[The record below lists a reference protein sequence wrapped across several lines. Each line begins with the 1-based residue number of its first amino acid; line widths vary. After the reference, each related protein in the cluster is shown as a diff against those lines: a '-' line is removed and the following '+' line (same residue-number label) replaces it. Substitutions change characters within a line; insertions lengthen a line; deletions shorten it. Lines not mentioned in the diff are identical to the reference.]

1 MKAIVVGAGVVG
13 SAVAYRLAE
22 AGAEVTLLE
31 AGRVGGG
38 TSGISFAWINSNNKP
53 PRAYHDMNV
62 AGMRAHATLAE
73 EFGAA
78 PWYHRSGSIEW
89 RRTPEEQTAHR
100 AKIEQLRSWGYA
112 ADWITR
118 SELAELEPDI
128 DPDQVGDAPIS
139 FCPDEGWIDPV
150 VYANSLIKGAVRRGA
165 VLKTGRKVVDVV
177 TRNGRAC
184 GVRTADGA
192 LHEGDV
198 VVNCAGRW
206 ADRIAEDPALQIPLA
221 PTVGFIVFTP
231 PVATSVSRLIHSSI
245 VHLRPDGAGRLM
257 MRENVFD
264 SQVTL
269 ETRPSPDLPQSI
281 EVMRRAATIIPAL
294 QGVAPEAVRI
304 TARPI
309 PADGYSAVG
318 PVPLVA
324 NYYMVV
330 THSGVTLS
338 PYLAHVAADEIVRG
352 KTHAE
357 LSGFRPGRFFN

>member
-22 AGAEVTLLE
+22 AGAQVTVVE

-38 TSGISFAWINSNNKP
+38 TSGISFAWTNSNNKL
-53 PRAYHDMNV
+53 PRAYHDLNV
-62 AGMRAHATLAE
+62 AGMMAHAALAE
-73 EFGAA
+73 EFGGA
-78 PWYHRSGSIEW
+78 PWFHRSGSIEW
-89 RRTPEEQTAHR
+89 RRSPEEQDAHR
-100 AKIEQLRSWGYA
+100 AKIERLRSWGYA

-118 SELAELEPDI
+118 SDLAELEPDI

-139 FCPDEGWIDPV
+139 LCPDEGWVDPV
-150 VYANSLIKGAVRRGA
+150 VYADAMIKRAVRHGA
-165 VLKTGRKVVDVV
+165 LLKTGRKVVDVV
-177 TRNGRAC
+177 TRNGKAT
-184 GVRTADGA
+184 GVRTEDGT
-192 LHEGDV
+192 LHEGDI

-206 ADRIAEDPALQIPLA
+206 ADGIAEDPGLRIPLA

-231 PVATSVSRLIHSSI
+231 PVATSVSHLIHSSD

-257 MRENVFD
+257 MRENIFD
-264 SQVTL
+264 HQVTL
-269 ETRPSPDLPQSI
+269 ETHPSPDLPQSI

-309 PADGYSAVG
+309 PEDGFTAIG
-318 PVPLVA
+318 TVPRVD
-324 NYYMVV
+324 NYYVIV

-352 KTHAE
+352 TTHAE
-357 LSGFRPGRFFN
+357 LSGFRPSRFFN